1 MKKSALR
8 HQNNELIL
16 EHAVN
21 FKSLFHSRI
30 VKVSKERSYEL
41 SEDIEFYLVD
51 MMSTF
56 AETDNFFGNKNACC
70 ADETLA
76 SIYSQAILLPPSQK
90 IVLLRRLGD
99 IALYYSGFFPDR
111 FRRKMIDVDYFIQ
124 MGETAY
130 QSVADV
136 MKNSPLSADFA
147 KMFVNLSETF
157 SQLVDLLSEVAEV
170 DRKQNDVDILRLYE
184 RWLKTGSE
192 YAKRKLLENNINLV
206 PVNSLQFKS

>member
-1 MKKSALR
+1 MLPKS
-8 HQNNELIL
+8 QQI
-16 EHAVN
+16 
-21 FKSLFHSRI
+21 
-30 VKVSKERSYEL
+30 
-41 SEDIEFYLVD
+41 
-51 MMSTF
+51 T
-56 AETDNFFGNKNACC
+56 
-70 ADETLA
+70 
-76 SIYSQAILLPPSQK
+76 
-90 IVLLRRLGD
+90 LLRRLGD

-130 QSVADV
+130 YSVADLL
-136 MKNSPLSADFA
+136 KNNSVSEDFPS
-147 KMFVNLSETF
+147 MFVNMAETF

-206 PVNSLQFKS
+206 PVNSHIKFDS